1 MTLALNPRLSV
12 QVPQETGLPA
22 DSASP
27 PQLSKTQAPE
37 PPAGEMVRPEET
49 ELLKSYLGAV
59 QSIVLGRPPKLVT
72 VPPESTLGQ
81 WLALYRA
88 QLEHPVVQGWMR
100 EQKIDPDSLLSIN
113 PSTGTLRATVRG
125 EEKTFSLTD
134 TTGWGQISGP
144 LLAAAKV
151 IAPGDSG
158 VLQVSLRDGYV
169 QVSAQVVANF
179 AGVPL
184 PATLAE
190 GRAQIRQMEHK
201 VAFDPISP
209 DDRLRPVGSRSA
221 DALQVHKENAATY
234 YSAAPQTLAYKHL
247 AVEVATNLP
256 NTRAEAKKWA
266 EALIFKLTGKVV
278 DADTIYFNRFHSYNT
293 PPTGDPRPITG
304 WEHPGEEPYSSLR
317 LPDALLKNFSEHDG
331 IPGTLDAQAGL
342 YTVGAGES
350 TKGGYGA
357 HNEFPLEPSKLM
369 HASWK
374 TDFQAQMTQKIDNF
388 WNTHAG
394 NYETAIKGEFVYQAR
409 KQLKANEARSPAERA
424 LQPPE
429 ERFTRED
436 YKRVMGAVSNL
447 PLDENAPLT
456 VEQLKTR
463 TQMKGNVQ
471 VNALNIHGYTSS
483 DIMRF
488 SAGDGGWQALYIP
501 GAVPAFLRFDSLEKL
516 DQWVIDQ
523 TKDPKKR
530 DALLARFPL
539 LYHQDQ
545 TANFLSRLE
554 KVIIP
559 VLWFTHVGEK
569 KEGLNTLFDKMAAGK
584 LKDPVVNDKHS
595 KIEGDVFQEITAA
608 SKERMNSDADVVIKS
623 NSEVNRDTW
632 LNDVTTAAGLLA
644 KLAPIAA
651 PVAAAAIIAGVTEV
665 ALGVEKSASG
675 DTEAE
680 RNDGA
685 SKAFDGLLNTLFS
698 VGASAIPEDPFARPP
713 ETELPAT
720 ELPAPPKPTEIEKAK
735 PDPSSGKPSV
745 LNEPVPLPQPKS
757 QSLIPLAQH
766 AVPNGETLIKN
777 ATRDALGVYRMT
789 DATGAFRQFVRLTDE
804 TGTSRVFEIS
814 GRYRTGDTFAKII
827 NREGAGLVV
836 VTPGREGEWARAPGD
851 GGVRL
856 WPWQRPESPTP
867 SIEPKIPLMSDQF
880 LEIDGTKMKGS
891 TTLDKYLNSEEH
903 SYTYGVAIND
913 KGESTPQI
921 SWTVDEN
928 PKNATAHP
936 TAEKST
942 FGTSEYSEQFTKDI
956 NRSRFTINTPEGITL
971 EIDIPK
977 QVKLLEQQKGA
988 KLSTAELNS
997 VIQQNIEKFETA
1009 IPNPALRA
1017 RISEVANQWL
1027 LGAAPD
1033 EFQTSRF
1040 KGTIFGSGRDPHYII
1055 DYDPAKE
1062 TTTVTGKSDFILT
1075 RLDES
1080 NGELETLTDIHTKAS
1095 RSITI
1100 TASNEIDGN
1109 AYVINPS
1116 APIRIEITPNLD

>member
-1 MTLALNPRLSV
+1 
-12 QVPQETGLPA
+12 
-22 DSASP
+22 
-27 PQLSKTQAPE
+27 
-37 PPAGEMVRPEET
+37 
-49 ELLKSYLGAV
+49 
-59 QSIVLGRPPKLVT
+59 
-72 VPPESTLGQ
+72 
-81 WLALYRA
+81 
-88 QLEHPVVQGWMR
+88 MR

-113 PSTGTLRATVRG
+113 PSTGTLRAMVRG

-134 TTGWGQISGP
+134 ITGWGQISGP

-158 VLQVSLRDGYV
+158 VLQVGLRDGYV
-169 QVSAQVVANF
+169 QVSAKVVANF

-278 DADTIYFNRFHSYNT
+278 DADTIYLNRFHSYNT

-456 VEQLKTR
+456 VDQLKTR
-463 TQMKGNVQ
+463 AQMKGNIQ

-608 SKERMNSDADVVIKS
+608 SKERMHSDADVVIKS
-623 NSEVNRDTW
+623 NTEVNRDTW

-720 ELPAPPKPTEIEKAK
+720 ELPAPPKPTEIEEAK
-735 PDPSSGKPSV
+735 PGPSSGKPSV

-766 AVPNGETLIKN
+766 AVPNGEALIKN

-804 TGTSRVFEIS
+804 TGTSQVFEIS
-814 GRYRTGDTFAKII
+814 GRYRSGDTFAKII

-851 GGVRL
+851 GGVRI
-856 WPWQRPESPTP
+856 WPWQRSASPTP
-867 SIEPKIPLMSDQF
+867 SEKLRPEFSDLFAEVDERAIKQAEVFDELLKVDEAKPYVVSTSGYEENGVLKRKLNISWSAPKEEY
-880 LEIDGTKMKGS
+880 EIRKSERAVPTLGS
-891 TTLDKYLNSEEH
+891 TS
-903 SYTYGVAIND
+903 SYSRNFVAD
-913 KGESTPQI
+913 L
-921 SWTVDEN
+921 
-928 PKNATAHP
+928 
-936 TAEKST
+936 
-942 FGTSEYSEQFTKDI
+942 
-956 NRSRFTINTPEGITL
+956 NRSDYSVSGYTENGAF
-971 EIDIPK
+971 
-977 QVKLLEQQKGA
+977 QVKLDAGGD
-988 KLSTAELNS
+988 S
-997 VIQQNIEKFETA
+997 VESLQQNRLKQFEKA
-1009 IPNPALRA
+1009 IPDADLRA
-1017 RISEVANQWL
+1017 RISEVAHQGSSAPANIDL
-1027 LGAAPD
+1027 LKNLKEGYSPKANNIAY
-1033 EFQTSRF
+1033 F
-1040 KGTIFGSGRDPHYII
+1040 I
-1055 DYDPAKE
+1055 DYDPVKNEAHVKAF
-1062 TTTVTGKSDFILT
+1062 TKWHLSDLLGDEMKVVPGMEMTST
-1075 RLDES
+1075 RHFKISLGNEVADNPYIIE
-1080 NGELETLTDIHTKAS
+1080 EVAPTLL
-1095 RSITI
+1095 
-1100 TASNEIDGN
+1100 TASVPE
-1109 AYVINPS
+1109 
-1116 APIRIEITPNLD
+1116 APGQ